1 MGRKNVLLVRYAEGY
16 REVADTSNVTANGN
30 REGFLALADIDDTS
44 AVDDAGSR
52 WLESLTSP
60 VPAITAGIEALSD
73 AETPYVGWRVR
84 DLLTIPNEAGTPT
97 AYRVT
102 AITVTED
109 NANGALTFTPELR
122 SNLEVDRDRVERWL
136 KRLSDGTLDGRSA
149 GTTPIDREASPGIVP
164 AGKQPISEQTF
175 SMQLPEA
182 EESPADTVT
191 TQGRLVAVIAKL
203 ELNPG
208 TAGTVLRVKKNG
220 TPITFN
226 QNGVLTSDLVM
237 PPGVHWIYC
246 YREGSDVIVGEMD
259 SVTVECVQAGDE
271 TERLSVKV
279 LYATEPELGYEPT
292 F

>member
-1 MGRKNVLLVRYAEGY
+1 MGQKNVLLVRYAEGY
-16 REVADTSNVTANGN
+16 REVSDSSDVSSNGN
-30 REGFLALADIDDTS
+30 REGFLSLANLDEPT
-44 AVDDAGSR
+44 AVDDAGEK
-52 WLESLTSP
+52 WLDSLTAP
-60 VPAITAGIEALSD
+60 VPAITAGIEALSE

-84 DLLTIPNEAGTPT
+84 DQLTMPNEAGTPT

-109 NANGALTFTPELR
+109 EDNGALTFTPELR
-122 SNLEVDRDRVERWL
+122 SNLEVTRERVERWL
-136 KRLSDGTLDGRSA
+136 KRLSDGTLDGKSA

-191 TQGRLVAVIAKL
+191 AQGRLCAVIAKL
-203 ELNPG
+203 EVNDG
-208 TAGTVLRVKKNG
+208 TAGTIIKVKKNG
-220 TPITFN
+220 SAITFN
-226 QNGVLTSDLVM
+226 QNGTSTSSLVM
-237 PPGVHWIYC
+237 PPGINWIYC
-246 YREGSDVIVGEMD
+246 YRETSDVLITESD

-279 LYATEPELGYEPT
+279 LYATEADVGYEPT